1 MSESLTIGLPNGKI
15 CYITSATMRT
25 IAKYLRWETFKQG
38 QYQKPG
44 FELRA
49 GDTVVDIGANIGMFA
64 LWAEPQIP
72 RGRLI
77 CVEPNPRVLECLRLN
92 ISRNNLRDVAVVPV
106 AVGASDGTMELVCHP
121 GWEALAYSTAVDA
134 PWFFNKS
141 RTGRV
146 VRWLMQRLRRQ
157 SHQTAAEKPFAVPQ
171 MPLSR
176 IMDEHAVGTI
186 NFLKVDC
193 EGSEYEILR
202 SLDPAYWARIERIVI
217 EYHEF
222 GRGRSH
228 RELVDML
235 RDNGFEVELVR
246 TWLTRLFG
254 FAGASVGMIWAK
266 KPVHDRAP
274 V

>member
-15 CYITSATMRT
+15 CYITSTTMRT

-77 CVEPNPRVLECLRLN
+77 CIEPNPRVLECLRLN
-92 ISRNNLRDVAVVPV
+92 ISRNNLRNVEVVPV
-106 AVGASDGTMELVCHP
+106 AAGLSDGTMELVCHP
-121 GWEALAYSTAVDA
+121 GWEALAYSTSVDA

-141 RTGRV
+141 RAGRV
-146 VRWLMQRLRRQ
+146 VRWMMQRLRRQ
-157 SHQTAAEKPFAVPQ
+157 SHQIAAQKPFTVPQ

-176 IMDEHAVGTI
+176 IMDQHAIAKI

-202 SLDPAYWARIERIVI
+202 SLDAAHWARIERVVI

-222 GRGRSH
+222 GRDRSH
-228 RELVDML
+228 RELVEL
-235 RDNGFEVELVR
+235 LQDNGFEVERVR
-246 TWLTRLFG
+246 TLLTRLFSLT
-254 FAGASVGMIWAK
+254 GASVGMIWAR
-266 KPVHDRAP
+266 KPVLGAASA
-274 V
+274 

>member
-92 ISRNNLRDVAVVPV
+92 ISRNNLRNVEVVP
-106 AVGASDGTMELVCHP
+106 AAAGSKDGTMELVCHP
-121 GWEALAYSTAVDA
+121 GWEALAYSTSVDA

-141 RTGRV
+141 RAGRV
-146 VRWLMQRLRRQ
+146 VRWMMQRLRRQ
-157 SHQTAAEKPFAVPQ
+157 SHQMAAQKPFAVPQ
-171 MPLSR
+171 KPLAR
-176 IMDEHAVGTI
+176 IMDEHAIAKI

-202 SLDPAYWARIERIVI
+202 SLDAAHWARIERVVI

-222 GRGRSH
+222 GRDRSH
-228 RELVDML
+228 RELVKL
-235 RDNGFEVELVR
+235 LADNGFEVERVR
-246 TWLTRLFG
+246 SLLTRLF
-254 FAGASVGMIWAK
+254 ALTGASVGMIWAK
-266 KPVHDRAP
+266 KPVRASAP
-274 V
+274 A

>member
-1 MSESLTIGLPNGKI
+1 MSESLTIGLPNGKR
-15 CYITSATMRT
+15 CYITSDTMRT

-38 QYQKPG
+38 QYTKAG

-77 CVEPNPRVLECLRLN
+77 CIEPNPRVLECLRLN
-92 ISRNNLRDVAVVPV
+92 ISRNGLNNVAVVPV
-106 AVGASDGTMELVCHP
+106 AAGATDGTMELVCHP

-141 RTGRV
+141 RAGRV
-146 VRWLMQRLRRQ
+146 VRWMMQRLLRQ
-157 SHQTAAEKPFAVPQ
+157 SHQTAAQKPFAVPQ
-171 MPLSR
+171 MPLAR
-176 IMDEHAVGTI
+176 IMDEHAVTTI
-186 NFLKVDC
+186 DFLKVDC

-202 SLDPAYWARIERIVI
+202 SLDAAHWARIERIVI

-222 GRGRSH
+222 GRDRSH
-228 RELVDML
+228 RELVRL
-235 RDNGFEVELVR
+235 LEDNGFEVERVR
-246 TWLTRLFG
+246 TLLTRLFG
-254 FAGASVGMIWAK
+254 LTGASVGMIWAR
-266 KPVHDRAP
+266 KPERNAAP
-274 V
+274 A